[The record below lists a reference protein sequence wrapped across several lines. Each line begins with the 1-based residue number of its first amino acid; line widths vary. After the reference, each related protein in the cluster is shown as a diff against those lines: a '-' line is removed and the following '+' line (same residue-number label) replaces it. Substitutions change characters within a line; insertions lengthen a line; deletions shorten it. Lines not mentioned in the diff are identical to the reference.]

1 MKSTC
6 RLSIAIKKGAAGV
19 PVAERGYFITVE
31 GIEGAGK
38 STQMDAI
45 GDFLDAKGIRV
56 VMTREPGGTPLGE
69 AVRGL
74 LLNPDIRGMSV
85 DAELL
90 LVFAARAEHLHEVIR
105 PALEAGHWVLSD
117 RFTDAT
123 FAYQGGGRGIEAER
137 IAALEQWVQ
146 GALRPDLTLLLDVP
160 VEVGMARIAARGD
173 RDRFEREQ
181 SDFFQRIR
189 DNYLQR
195 AAAEPQRFRRIDASV
210 AAEQV
215 SRDVLSAVGALL

>member
-1 MKSTC
+1 M
-6 RLSIAIKKGAAGV
+6 
-19 PVAERGYFITVE
+19 AERGYFITVE

-38 STQMDAI
+38 STQMDVI

-74 LLNPDIRGMSV
+74 LLNPDIRGMSM

-123 FAYQGGGRGIEAER
+123 FAYQGGGRGIEASR

-160 VEVGMARIAARGD
+160 VAVGMARIAERGG